1 MDAWLKVEQ
10 PSGTLTLLVTSYNL
24 LSAVPSCSSEGL
36 GFPGLQVQAT
46 PGPLSQIHSQNPSHV
61 PVGDANIRVLFF
73 SPPLLIGKDVG
84 PTSPAFSLL
93 GSHSIGA

>member
-24 LSAVPSCSSEGL
+24 LPAVPSCSSEGL
-36 GFPGLQVQAT
+36 DFPELQVQAT